1 MARKPASPS
10 VRNRQGSIFGNPV
23 ATQCKTSRTR
33 RVGTALA
40 HKGEPRRRSVLV
52 EHLASHNLE
61 VPFRATVSIPYVSPS
76 KPRTASSQEELTERL
91 ARTSADFRSRLP
103 TFMVRLRTVLTLV
116 SADIGSNSLKN
127 SVALPNG
134 NKAAILAVR

>member
-1 MARKPASPS
+1 M
-10 VRNRQGSIFGNPV
+10 

-61 VPFRATVSIPYVSPS
+61 VPFRATVSIPYVSAIQT
-76 KPRTASSQEELTERL
+76 KDGLFTGR
-91 ARTSADFRSRLP
+91 ADRA
-103 TFMVRLRTVLTLV
+103 VGENLR
-116 SADIGSNSLKN
+116 
-127 SVALPNG
+127 
-134 NKAAILAVR
+134 